1 MKYIRGFLMAWGCFC
16 RIPCPYRKWDDDDR
30 YAMLSMFPLVGL
42 FLGVLICIAWKLLVL
57 LGAGYM
63 LRGGLLTALYFW
75 MTGYIH
81 LDGFMDCSDALLS
94 RRPMEEK
101 QRILKDSHVGAF
113 AVVSLVFMVLV
124 FTAAMSQLTETFS
137 LPEAA
142 VMCVIFMVSREMAA
156 YDVINRKPM
165 AESQYRNLS
174 SHSANEKGL
183 AGIVAVSAAAVVL
196 FVFAFVSSAGQLTV
210 LELFLYIWVVL
221 VQAAVCNVTGR
232 KLRSELGGMSGDV
245 SGYMTVTGELTG
257 VVLIALTSGI

>member
-1 MKYIRGFLMAWGCFC
+1 MAWGCFC

-42 FLGVLICIAWKLLVL
+42 FLGVLTCIAWKLLVL
-57 LGAGYM
+57 LGTGDM

-101 QRILKDSHVGAF
+101 QRILKDSRVGAF

-124 FTAAMSQLTETFS
+124 FAAAMSQITETFS
-137 LPEAA
+137 AAKAA
-142 VMCVIFMVSREMAA
+142 VFCVIFMVSREMSA
-156 YDVINRKPM
+156 YDVINCRPM
-165 AESQYRNLS
+165 AASQYSNLS

-183 AGIVAVSAAAVVL
+183 AGIVIVAAAAVL
-196 FVFAFVSSAGQLTV
+196 LFAFAFISSAGQLTV
-210 LELFLYIWVVL
+210 MELFLYIWVVL
-221 VQAAVCNVTGR
+221 IQAALCNVTGR

-245 SGYMTVTGELTG
+245 SGYMTVTGELAG
-257 VVLIALTSGI
+257 VVLMALVSGF